1 MGLTIV
7 FFVNFGHQK
16 RLGRFLSHLQ
26 VAVCIHLREIAQSPF
41 TEVVLTHKKLSRQG
55 FRLVCRRLSA
65 DHVSTCVR
73 SVVGRSSI
81 SSVCRLAVCIS
92 IENTIV
98 QYICFSF
105 NNYRKSL
112 RGNNGIIS
120 VSEQSYQVLNEIEI
134 ESDFI
139 VTTFANKWGFSRLP
153 EVRSQFWPKSN

>member
-1 MGLTIV
+1 M
-7 FFVNFGHQK
+7 
-16 RLGRFLSHLQ
+16 
-26 VAVCIHLREIAQSPF
+26 
-41 TEVVLTHKKLSRQG
+41 
-55 FRLVCRRLSA
+55 

-73 SVVGRSSI
+73 SVVGRSSM
-81 SSVCRLAVCIS
+81 SSVCRLAVGIS

-98 QYICFSF
+98 QYIYIYFSF

-120 VSEQSYQVLNEIEI
+120 VSEQNYQVLNEIEI

>member
-1 MGLTIV
+1 M
-7 FFVNFGHQK
+7 
-16 RLGRFLSHLQ
+16 
-26 VAVCIHLREIAQSPF
+26 
-41 TEVVLTHKKLSRQG
+41 
-55 FRLVCRRLSA
+55 

-73 SVVGRSSI
+73 SVVGRSII

-98 QYICFSF
+98 QYIYIYFSF

-120 VSEQSYQVLNEIEI
+120 VSEQNYQVLNEIEIEIEI

-139 VTTFANKWGFSRLP
+139 VTTFANKWEFSRLP